1 MNGALILTTFM
12 AFTVSLILSPVFIQ
26 TFRRL
31 HFGQQIREDGP
42 RRHLKK
48 AGTPTMGGVIFLI
61 AALAVALLFAPRT
74 RELYLLILL
83 TAGHGLLGF
92 VDDFLKV
99 VRRRSLGLKARSK
112 IIGQVALVGAFY
124 LGWRGLGYNT
134 FLMVPFTAHSFDLGV
149 LYLPFLMFFV
159 IGFANAV
166 NLTDGIDGLAAGTAI
181 LALLSFLIIAAMQGA
196 ADLGHFNAAMVG
208 ATFAFLIYNLHPAR
222 VFMGDVGSL
231 SLGAALAAMAVLTKT
246 ELYLIII
253 GGVFVLETL
262 SVIVQVIIF
271 QSTGKRVFRMSPLH
285 HHFELGGSS
294 EWQVVTGFWAF
305 GFLFAVIGLLQLGA
319 L

>member
-1 MNGALILTTFM
+1 MNGGLILTTFM
-12 AFTVSLILSPVFIQ
+12 AFTVSLILSPVFIH

-61 AALAVALLFAPRT
+61 AALTVALLFAPRT
-74 RELYLLILL
+74 TELYLLILL

-134 FLMVPFTAHSFDLGV
+134 SLMVPFTAHSFDLGV

-181 LALLSFLIIAAMQGA
+181 LALLSFLLIAAMQGA

-231 SLGAALAAMAVLTKT
+231 SLGAALSAMAVLTKT

-262 SVIVQVIIF
+262 SVIIQVIIF

-305 GFLFAVIGLLQLGA
+305 GFLLAVIGLLQLGA